1 MKIKTANRRAQEMRT
16 ALPQAVRA
24 RYDRRLERVVIE
36 LSNKLAVMFAPQ
48 DAEGLEK
55 ATPAELEPIEISPSG
70 FGIHFPK
77 LDADLYLPA
86 LLEGFLGSRNWM
98 AARLGAAGGR
108 SRSAAKRK
116 AAKKNGKLGGRPRK
130 RLDELGEYAEGRN
143 PRGYTEADVPRL
155 IQEVRAGKPRRRNG
169 VG

>member
-1 MKIKTANRRAQEMRT
+1 MESSVIRAANERARRMR
-16 ALPQAVRA
+16 ADLPRAVRA

-36 LSNKLAVMFAPQ
+36 LSNKLAVMFAPE

-55 ATPAELEPIEISPSG
+55 ATPVELEPIEISPSG
-70 FGIHFPK
+70 FGIYFPK

-86 LLEGFLGSRNWM
+86 LLEGFFGSRQWM
-98 AARLGAAGGR
+98 AARMGAAGGR

-130 RLDELGEYAEGRN
+130 RVA
-143 PRGYTEADVPRL
+143 
-155 IQEVRAGKPRRRNG
+155 
-169 VG
+169 